1 DLRALHQVGASVGAA
16 DEPARVLDLVT
27 AAARSIGNARAACAV
42 VRPTPNGPCLWAG
55 GLALS
60 DAARAALESGLL
72 GPVAER
78 GPTPPALPEGC
89 QAFVIPDGRR
99 PLGFLVV
106 EGWDE
111 TTAEPR
117 DVLGILAEQAATRLL
132 NIRLVGER
140 LEADRL
146 STLGHMLSTIVHDFR
161 NPMTAIKGYA
171 GMIEGFEL
179 PRERLL
185 DCSRQILDEC
195 DRMTAMIE
203 EILEFTRG
211 GRTPMS
217 PARIPIVE
225 LCSRLRQHMAHDF
238 EERGA
243 RFEAELAYRGPVVLD
258 LDRMTRALANI
269 ASNAL
274 DAMGR
279 GGVFTFASRLTGAAV
294 ELVLSDTGP
303 GVPAALAGRVFE
315 PFFSSGKPRGVGL
328 GMSIARRIV
337 EEHGGL
343 IRLTTSAPEGA
354 RFIVSLP
361 LDDDPAPS
369 APAR

>member
-1 DLRALHQVGASVGAA
+1 
-16 DEPARVLDLVT
+16 
-27 AAARSIGNARAACAV
+27 
-42 VRPTPNGPCLWAG
+42 
-55 GLALS
+55 
-60 DAARAALESGLL
+60 
-72 GPVAER
+72 
-78 GPTPPALPEGC
+78 
-89 QAFVIPDGRR
+89 
-99 PLGFLVV
+99 
-106 EGWDE
+106 
-111 TTAEPR
+111 
-117 DVLGILAEQAATRLL
+117 
-132 NIRLVGER
+132 
-140 LEADRL
+140 
-146 STLGHMLSTIVHDFR
+146 
-161 NPMTAIKGYA
+161 MTAIKGYA

-217 PARIPIVE
+217 PARVPIVE

-243 RFEAELAYRGPVVLD
+243 RFEEELAYGGPVVLD
-258 LDRMTRALANI
+258 LDRMTRALVNI

-279 GGVFTFASRLTGAAV
+279 GGVFTFASRLTGPAV

-303 GVPAALAGRVFE
+303 GVPASLAGRVFE

-354 RFIVSLP
+354 RFVVSLP
-361 LDDDPAPS
+361 LDPATS
-369 APAR
+369 SR